1 MDLIR
6 HRTKRILGSGLLD
19 TSIHQYLG
27 IVVFT
32 DSIMWPCFFPSGIL
46 DPEQSNADHN
56 YFVGGTDCYRTWGRI
71 QGKLS
76 ASIEFNMFGNKVA
89 QNRPVTSCAVVYVKG
104 LIDLEMSNH
113 LTALFLL
120 QIYLPQII
128 PQILKVFMHDSSS
141 QRSVTTK
148 VTFSS
153 FEFCM
158 AELPS

>member
-1 MDLIR
+1 MRVI
-6 HRTKRILGSGLLD
+6 
-19 TSIHQYLG
+19 
-27 IVVFT
+27 
-32 DSIMWPCFFPSGIL
+32 
-46 DPEQSNADHN
+46 E
-56 YFVGGTDCYRTWGRI
+56 
-71 QGKLS
+71 LS
-76 ASIEFNMFGNKVA
+76 MCRNKVA

-113 LTALFLL
+113 ATALFLL

-153 FEFCM
+153 LEFCYGRVFKLKEILLRADRLLAM
-158 AELPS
+158 GTALFSLKQ